1 MPQTPKLSP
10 QQKLALVEKINSGE
24 ISRQAAAKGVGV
36 STTTVRQ
43 WLRLYASEGAAGLT
57 PRAQKH
63 HLTAAQ
69 KQAAVADVLAGGS
82 LAQVCQKYGIRSTQN
97 LEKMVAKARQG
108 GELRGYHGA
117 SRHRGAA
124 YTTAAD
130 REKIVLEC
138 LANGCDYGAAALK
151 YDVDYK
157 ALVHWVSRYRAG
169 GAAALHDARH
179 SSEGTCRAKGRE
191 RAVPPLRRLVIVLDC
206 LEQNKNYGA
215 AAQKYAVGY
224 HQVYRWVQRYLKDGW
239 LGMNDRRGPAEPAGD
254 DAWARLAL
262 HTEADAK
269 AWVAAQPG
277 VPEALPEL
285 LRRAGYSW
293 RMAARAVFDLE
304 CLPPKGEAAWRKNFP
319 ASY

>member
-10 QQKLALVEKINSGE
+10 QQKLALVEKINAGE

-57 PRAQKH
+57 PRTQKH

-69 KQAAVADVLAGGS
+69 KQAAVADALAGGS
-82 LAQVCQKYGIRSTQN
+82 LAQVCQKYGIRNTQN

-138 LANGCDYGAAALK
+138 LANGCDYGAAA
-151 YDVDYK
+151 
-157 ALVHWVSRYRAG
+157 
-169 GAAALHDARH
+169 
-179 SSEGTCRAKGRE
+179 
-191 RAVPPLRRLVIVLDC
+191 
-206 LEQNKNYGA
+206 
-215 AAQKYAVGY
+215 QKYAVGY

-254 DAWARLAL
+254 DAWVRLAL

-304 CLPPKGEAAWRKNFP
+304 CLPPRGKVARSAG
-319 ASY
+319 